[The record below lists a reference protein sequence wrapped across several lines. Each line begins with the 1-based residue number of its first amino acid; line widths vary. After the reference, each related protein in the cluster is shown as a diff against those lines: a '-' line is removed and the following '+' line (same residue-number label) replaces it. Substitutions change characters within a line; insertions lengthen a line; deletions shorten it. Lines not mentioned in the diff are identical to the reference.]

1 MKELIVSTSQCVE
14 KNGALIVAKN
24 GKADNSH
31 EKCTFHHD
39 LELDHRPPTR
49 EALLP
54 DMAKSY
60 RLLLTGLGEDPERQG
75 LLKTPE
81 RAAKAMLFFTKGY
94 DQSLEE
100 VLNNAIFDEDTDE
113 MVVVKDIEM
122 FSMCEHH
129 LVPFYGKVSIGYL
142 PQGKILGLSKLARI
156 VEIFSRRLQVQ
167 ERLTKQIAI
176 AVTQAV
182 RPAGVAVVI
191 EGVHMCMVMRG
202 VQKINSKTVTST
214 MLGVFR
220 DDPKT
225 REEFLN
231 LVHSNSVE
239 HKARMQIPTGFAV
252 ALLMGLASAAPVSDE
267 KFVVTRDL
275 FPESFVVYS
284 GEHEIVNIIV
294 PLNGLN
300 YAEKPNNNR
309 KITLFFV
316 EADEDE
322 SGKRIDQGLYV
333 IKNGIPKKILDYGRD
348 ASAANDN
355 SQEVYLAAK
364 DGIYLYNYEENSA
377 EKYGTVS
384 DSIIGIAK
392 ENDSDVIYI
401 LTEDFEVFKVSE
413 AGEKKEKIEE
423 IVGAQQIVLD
433 YKNNLYFYDADKQPF
448 VYSKYGVKRIEGTP
462 EHPIKAHLLRPS
474 SNMKDSVPFIVDGKT
489 YILSADGSA
498 KPFDIEIAPDV
509 QLSAYSMET
518 LFMQYYALDKKI
530 YEFDIVD
537 IFEEILIYYPNM
549 VSK

>member
-1 MKELIVSTSQCVE
+1 MATV
-14 KNGALIVAKN
+14 N
-24 GKADNSH
+24 GKECTDQPAVPPSSLIRRVSSRSVRNSISEDKENGVDINTKASFVNKYKKTPEALKGFHLNDVENELEVPGTPMTPRTSTTPGH
-31 EKCTFHHD
+31 ENCTFHHD

-54 DMAKSY
+54 DMANSY

-231 LVHSNSVE
+231 LVHS
-239 HKARMQIPTGFAV
+239 K
-252 ALLMGLASAAPVSDE
+252 
-267 KFVVTRDL
+267 
-275 FPESFVVYS
+275 
-284 GEHEIVNIIV
+284 
-294 PLNGLN
+294 
-300 YAEKPNNNR
+300 
-309 KITLFFV
+309 
-316 EADEDE
+316 
-322 SGKRIDQGLYV
+322 
-333 IKNGIPKKILDYGRD
+333 
-348 ASAANDN
+348 
-355 SQEVYLAAK
+355 
-364 DGIYLYNYEENSA
+364 
-377 EKYGTVS
+377 
-384 DSIIGIAK
+384 
-392 ENDSDVIYI
+392 
-401 LTEDFEVFKVSE
+401 
-413 AGEKKEKIEE
+413 
-423 IVGAQQIVLD
+423 
-433 YKNNLYFYDADKQPF
+433 
-448 VYSKYGVKRIEGTP
+448 
-462 EHPIKAHLLRPS
+462 
-474 SNMKDSVPFIVDGKT
+474 
-489 YILSADGSA
+489 
-498 KPFDIEIAPDV
+498 
-509 QLSAYSMET
+509 
-518 LFMQYYALDKKI
+518 
-530 YEFDIVD
+530 
-537 IFEEILIYYPNM
+537 
-549 VSK
+549 